1 MLDALH
7 HQAGRSVSLGEVAHF
22 IRGVTFKPE
31 DVIDRDAPGA
41 IWCLRTRNVQSELDT
56 VDVWGLDP
64 ALVRRQEQIVEEGD
78 ILVSTANSWNLI
90 GKCSWLPRLPAKT
103 TFGGF
108 VSVLRAKKQAVEPRY
123 LYRWFSSEPVQALVR
138 SFGRRTTNISNLDV
152 GRCLGLP
159 IPLPP
164 LSEQRRIAAILDQ
177 ADALRAT
184 RRASLA
190 QLEQMAQSIFVEM
203 FGADGRLAKATA
215 LSSLAEVVRSGTIV
229 TYGIVQAGKEYSQG
243 VPYIRTGD
251 LIDGRISLKKLRHTD
266 PAVAAKFKR
275 SKVEAGDIVMS
286 IRATVGTTAMVPVEL
301 DGANLTQGTARISPG
316 ESIEGDF
323 LISFL
328 RSRGAQ
334 EWIAAQVKGA
344 TFREIT
350 LTRLRE
356 LPVPIPPKE
365 LQSAFSERVAIA
377 SKLAQI
383 QNASAGE
390 LDTLFASL
398 QHRAFRGE
406 L

>member
-7 HQAGRSVSLGEVAHF
+7 QQAGLTVSLGEVAHF

-31 DVIDRDAPGA
+31 DVTDRDAPGA

-108 VSVLRAKKQAVEPRY
+108 VSVLRAQKQVIEPRY

-138 SFGRRTTNISNLDV
+138 SFGRKTTNISNLDV

-177 ADALRAT
+177 ADALRAK
-184 RRASLA
+184 RRMVLSELT
-190 QLEQMAQSIFVEM
+190 QMTQAIFLEM
-203 FGADGRLAKATA
+203 FDDPATNRRDWPTYQCA
-215 LSSLAEVVRSGTIV
+215 HLCHRINVGVVVRPAS
-229 TYGIVQAGKEYSQG
+229 YYKENG
-243 VPYIRTGD
+243 VPAIRGTNIKKSGIDLTDIVYFSKTDSDGPLSKSRLRSGDLVIVRTGQPG
-251 LIDGRISLKKLRHTD
+251 LA
-266 PAVAAKFKR
+266 AV
-275 SKVEAGDIVMS
+275 
-286 IRATVGTTAMVPVEL
+286 VPDDL
-301 DGANLTQGTARISPG
+301 DGANAIDVIIVTPDTAQIHPIYMRELLNSKSG
-316 ESIEGDF
+316 REVVVAQ
-323 LISFL
+323 
-328 RSRGAQ
+328 SRGQIQQHFNVGSLA
-334 EWIAAQVKGA
+334 AAQL
-344 TFREIT
+344 I
-350 LTRLRE
+350 
-356 LPVPIPPKE
+356 VPPLE
-365 LQSAFSERVAIA
+365 LQRTFERRVTANVRLQDLEQSSLA
-377 SKLAQI
+377 S
-383 QNASAGE
+383 
-390 LDTLFASL
+390 LDALFASL